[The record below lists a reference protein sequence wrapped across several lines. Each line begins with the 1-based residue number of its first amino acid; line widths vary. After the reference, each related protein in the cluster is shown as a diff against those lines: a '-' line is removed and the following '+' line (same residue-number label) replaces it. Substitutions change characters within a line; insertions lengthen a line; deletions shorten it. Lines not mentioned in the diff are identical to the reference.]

1 MSVYTQDIKIIC
13 QNHVLKSTAK
23 ASEGHPWRN
32 WKIRVV
38 AVDNDREKKGK
49 LNHLLD
55 HVEYWL
61 HPTFVN
67 PVRDFK
73 KEPYLLQEKGWGE
86 FDMRVI
92 LYFKDFLLEPDPEEI
107 LFDLHFREPIYTIKH
122 TIIFNDPSPELI
134 RILQM
139 ELPTSDLQTT
149 IHIDSR
155 KRRTSPTMSTS
166 KKIKT
171 PPSMSSPADGG
182 PMTPASTSNNNS
194 SRYPTSPSSSMMH
207 YLQDHESSAESDDLY
222 RTVHGYRRQ
231 KKTINQDGVTI
242 DDIYNETDIEN
253 ASSIHAK
260 QLDDHVRKAWGLP
273 VQGVDMLELAK
284 RLTLLTP
291 EQIEEVEGLILKSKN
306 DDCVIEDND
315 GKYRHLWLSN
325 VLFANTQ
332 TDEFMFDLY
341 SLGPELLSQLWDYT
355 AEKQL
360 QQKTT
365 ALSPFSLV
373 QANANI

>member
-1 MSVYTQDIKIIC
+1 MSVYTQDVKIIC

-38 AVDNDREKKGK
+38 AVDNNREKKGK

-92 LYFKDFLLEPDPEEI
+92 LYFKDSLLEPDPEEI

-122 TIIFNDPSPELI
+122 TIIFNNPSPELI

-149 IHIDSR
+149 IHIDNR

-182 PMTPASTSNNNS
+182 PLPPAAASNNNS
-194 SRYPTSPSSSMMH
+194 IRYPTSPSSSMML
-207 YLQDHESSAESDDLY
+207 YLHDHDSSAESDDLY

-231 KKTINQDGVTI
+231 KRTVNQDGVTI

-253 ASSIHAK
+253 ASSIHTK
-260 QLDDHVRKAWGLP
+260 QLDDHLRKAWGIP
-273 VQGVDMLELAK
+273 MGVDMLELAK
-284 RLTLLTP
+284 QLTLLTP
-291 EQIEEVEGLILKSKN
+291 EQIEEVEALILKGKN
-306 DDCVIEDND
+306 DNTVVEDNE
-315 GKYRHLWLSN
+315 
-325 VLFANTQ
+325 
-332 TDEFMFDLY
+332 DEFMFDLY

-355 AEKQL
+355 VEKQS
-360 QQKTT
+360 QQKAT

-373 QANANI
+373 QANANM